1 MNHAP
6 KYLALALALS
16 LTSFAMP
23 GHAQNAATVVAGTQ
37 SQDGTLIS
45 VSAQASAKRVPDIAT
60 ISTGVVTQA
69 EDANT
74 AMRLNAEK
82 MTRVNAAIKTAGIA
96 SRDIQTSGVN
106 LNARYDYENGKTPR
120 ITGYEARNT
129 VTIKVRD
136 LAKLGKLMDSLVA
149 AGAND
154 LNGPSF
160 EVDKADEAY
169 DEARLSAL
177 EKARKRADL
186 YANALGL
193 RVRRIVSIDEG
204 GGMMNPVPV
213 MRAMS
218 ANAYAGKAADTEI
231 APGESSLGV
240 TLNIVYELGK

>member
-1 MNHAP
+1 MNYSP
-6 KYLALALALS
+6 KLLAAVLGLS

-23 GHAQNAATVVAGTQ
+23 SLAQNAAQVAAGTQ

-45 VSAQASAKRVPDIAT
+45 VSAQASAKRVPDVAP

-69 EDANT
+69 TDANT
-74 AMRLNAEK
+74 AMRLNAEQMAK
-82 MTRVNAAIKTAGIA
+82 VNAAIKAAGIEA
-96 SRDIQTSGVN
+96 RDIRTSGVN

-129 VTIKVRD
+129 VSIKVRD

-169 DEARLSAL
+169 DEARLAAL
-177 EKARKRADL
+177 AKARKRADL

-193 RVRRIVSIDEG
+193 QVRRIVSIDEG
-204 GGMMNPVPV
+204 GGMMNPLPV

-218 ANAYAGKAADTEI
+218 ADSFAGKAASTEI

>member
-1 MNHAP
+1 MKVIPTLLAA
-6 KYLALALALS
+6 ALAVS
-16 LTSFAMP
+16 LTSYAMP
-23 GHAQNAATVVAGTQ
+23 SKAQNAANIAAGTQ
-37 SQDGTLIS
+37 TQDGTLIS
-45 VSAQASAKRVPDIAT
+45 VSAQASANRVPDIAT

-69 EDANT
+69 TDANS
-74 AMRLNAEK
+74 AMRLNAEQ
-82 MTRVNAAIKTAGIA
+82 MTRVNAAIKAAGIE
-96 SRDIQTSGVN
+96 SRDIRTSGVS
-106 LNARYDYENGKTPR
+106 LNARYDYENGKSPR

-129 VTIKVRD
+129 VSVKVRD
-136 LAKLGKLMDSLVA
+136 LSKLGKLMDALVA

-169 DEARLSAL
+169 DEARLAAL
-177 EKARKRADL
+177 KKARARADL

-204 GGMMNPVPV
+204 GGMMNPMPV

-218 ANAYAGKAADTEI
+218 ADGFAGKAANTEI

-240 TLNIVYELGK
+240 TLNIVYELGR

>member
-1 MNHAP
+1 MKFPTRFAT
-6 KYLALALALS
+6 ALALL
-16 LTSFAMP
+16 LTSIAMP
-23 GHAQNAATVVAGTQ
+23 TLAQNAATVASGSQT
-37 SQDGTLIS
+37 QDGTLVS
-45 VSAQASAKRVPDIAT
+45 VSAQASAQRVPDMAT
-60 ISTGVVTQA
+60 LSTGVVTQA
-69 EDANT
+69 NDANT
-74 AMRLNAEK
+74 AMRMNAEQ
-82 MTRVNAAIKTAGIA
+82 MARVNAAIKSAGIA
-96 SRDIQTSGVN
+96 ARDVRTSGVN

-129 VTIKVRD
+129 VNIKVRD
-136 LAKLGKLMDSLVA
+136 ISKLGKLMDALVA

-169 DEARLSAL
+169 DEARLAAL

-204 GGMMNPVPV
+204 GGMMNPMPV

-218 ANAYAGKAADTEI
+218 AGKDASTEI